1 MENLNNTGLTNIIV
15 ISIVAD
21 IIGLV
26 GAFSLILI
34 LPWSAIFMVLII
46 VFLLN
51 HLRSSYTLLF
61 THKRNDFNNRL
72 ADIIDSNVLLGE
84 E

>member
-34 LPWSAIFMVLII
+34 LPWLAIFMVLII

-61 THKRNDFNNRL
+61 THKKNDFDNRL